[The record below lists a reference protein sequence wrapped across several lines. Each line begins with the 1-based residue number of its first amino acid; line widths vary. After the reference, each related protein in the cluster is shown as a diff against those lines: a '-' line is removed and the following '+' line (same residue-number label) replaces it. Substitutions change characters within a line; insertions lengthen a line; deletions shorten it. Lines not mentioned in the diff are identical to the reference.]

1 VRPVRVGHAPIR
13 AAPRPTRVPAPWCR
27 WGAPELSHHPPLYSL
42 SPPPAILL
50 APCSLWRRGAPWPP
64 GGAPGWRCC
73 CPSSPLL
80 HIRLAL
86 LCLWSELTTEVKL
99 LQPPETPCC
108 RSCGPARTRT
118 WAAAPDPPQAVLL
131 APVGAPG
138 SLEVAVALHCRRA
151 APSLPEIRSLA
162 FSSVLFATRDLG
174 FKFEKTQG
182 SRCESK
188 THMNSVCGLW
198 RDSWKIQGSRS
209 KSVFLY
215 LFFMQISG

>member
-1 VRPVRVGHAPIR
+1 MFLAHLQIEPGASPNR
-13 AAPRPTRVPAPWCR
+13 RPTFPTSLPATCSLNCPYGRRASSACRPCANSCCASPNAYPCALVPMGSTRA
-27 WGAPELSHHPPLYSL
+27 L
-42 SPPPAILL
+42 SPSSSLL
-50 APCSLWRRGAPWPP
+50 PFTPHPFLALCSLWRRGAPWPP

-138 SLEVAVALHCRRA
+138 RLQVTVAHHCCRA
-151 APSLPEIRSLA
+151 APPPR
-162 FSSVLFATRDLG
+162 
-174 FKFEKTQG
+174 Q
-182 SRCESK
+182 
-188 THMNSVCGLW
+188 
-198 RDSWKIQGSRS
+198 
-209 KSVFLY
+209 KS
-215 LFFMQISG
+215 GA